1 MNEPWDCIVIGGGA
15 AGLSAALVLG
25 RARRTTLVIDAGRQ
39 SNLPAHAIG
48 GLLGQ
53 DGTSPA
59 ALYAAGHEQLEALP
73 SVELRGGE
81 VARAERVERVG
92 DAGAG
97 FGGAAD
103 AGGGGGAAAS
113 RAGFALTLADG
124 SRELTRRLLIATGMD
139 YVPLDLPGVAPL
151 WGDSVFHCPFCH
163 GWEVQGRPWAVLDGT
178 PHGFDRA
185 LLARNW
191 SDDVVLLSN
200 GPATLADDEHAT
212 LRQAGIAL
220 DERPVAEL
228 RADGGRLR
236 AVAFAD
242 GGELTRD
249 ALLIGLTMEPRVAL
263 AEQLG
268 LRLDGRGA
276 IAVDGFQRSSL
287 DGVFAAG
294 DAGGSMQVAAA
305 LGSGGGAGGF
315 LAMSLVAEDFGR
327 AWPPLAR

>member
-25 RARRTTLVIDAGRQ
+25 RARRRTLVVDAGRQ

-59 ALYAAGHEQLEALP
+59 ALYAAGHAQLDALP
-73 SVELRGGE
+73 SVELRRGE
-81 VARAERVERVG
+81 VV
-92 DAGAG
+92 
-97 FGGAAD
+97 
-103 AGGGGGAAAS
+103 AAARVADEATAAP
-113 RAGFALTLADG
+113 RAPRFALTLADG
-124 SRELTRRLLIATGMD
+124 SRELARRLVVATGMD
-139 YVPLDLPGVAPL
+139 YAPLDLPGVGEL

-163 GWEVQGRPWAVLDGT
+163 GWELRERPWAVLDET
-178 PHGFDRA
+178 PHGVDRA

-191 SDDVVLLSN
+191 SDDVALLTN
-200 GPATLADDEHAT
+200 GAAALSAEDRATLE
-212 LRQAGIAL
+212 RAGVAI
-220 DERPVAEL
+220 DERPVA
-228 RADGGRLR
+228 RVRSADGRLA
-236 AVAFAD
+236 AVVFAD
-242 GGELTRD
+242 GAELARD
-249 ALLIGLTMEPRVAL
+249 AVLIGLEMTPRTAL

-268 LRLDGRGA
+268 LTLDGRGA

-305 LGSGGGAGGF
+305 IGGGGGAGAF
-315 LAMSLVAEDFGR
+315 AVTSLVFEDNGR
-327 AWPPLAR
+327 PWPPPAR